1 MPTPQDLDKAI
12 RDLIFNQWSITL
24 PNHPVKTEIVFPYV
38 VNREILMNLHYAL
51 WVSEFSSSRTTK
63 TLRRDLEAR
72 HIFRVYC
79 FVRPKSGKKE
89 DVNAGKNEKD
99 GMRIEVERIIT
110 AFRTGISGVV
120 DMYPKRPLPADQ
132 WDIDPPFLI
141 ELVDVECI
149 YLTGIPGE

>member
-1 MPTPQDLDKAI
+1 MPNPKDLDKAI
-12 RDLIFNQWSITL
+12 RDLIFNQWSIN
-24 PNHPVKTEIVFPYV
+24 PPDHPIKTEIVFPYV
-38 VNREILMNLHYAL
+38 ANREVLINLSYAI

-72 HIFRVYC
+72 PIFRVYC

-89 DVNAGKNEKD
+89 DVNTAKSEKD

-110 AFRTGISGVV
+110 AFRTGIPGLV

-141 ELVDVECI
+141 ELVEVECI